1 MIHYQIEADLS
12 AEAFIQVLKA
22 STLAERRPVNEPD
35 RIEIMLRQADL
46 IVTARTDEGELV
58 GVARSVTDF
67 VYCTYLSD
75 LAVSLSHQKQGIG
88 IELIRQTKLAA
99 PQANLILLSAPAAV
113 NYYPKIGMTHHPH
126 AFWLRNITDLDNPPT
141 TIK

>member
-22 STLAERRPVNEPD
+22 STLAERRPVNEQE
-35 RIEIMLRQADL
+35 RIENMLRNADL
-46 IVTARTDEGELV
+46 IITARTDEGELV
-58 GVARSVTDF
+58 GVARSVSDF

-75 LAVSLSHQKQGIG
+75 LAVSISYQKQGIG
-88 IELIRQTKLAA
+88 VELIRQTKLAT
-99 PQANLILLSAPAAV
+99 PQANLILLAAPAAV

-126 AFWLRNITDLDNPPT
+126 AFWLRNIADLDNPS
-141 TIK
+141 IL